1 MKIQRVHCSEQRDT
15 SSRWEKLIDK
25 RNSIR
30 VKQSEKP
37 QHRDQSKRVHWHK
50 SNNWTTVFPL
60 SSKERQF
67 HSVQIIHIKQPGT
80 KFQISE
86 LCFPSQCYQQNNKS
100 ATEPGMTQSI
110 PNNWSIYVHKEW
122 AIGQKSNRWSTN
134 SALQQHMQQRFA
146 KGRPRSIRF
155 SKVRIWP

>member
-60 SSKERQF
+60 SSKERRF
-67 HSVQIIHIKQPGT
+67 CSIQIVHIKQPGIKSKYRSYASQAT
-80 KFQISE
+80 GTNKKISPLLNLAWPNQSQTTEAYKSIKNELSNKKVTGDPQI
-86 LCFPSQCYQQNNKS
+86 PHYNN
-100 ATEPGMTQSI
+100 TY
-110 PNNWSIYVHKEW
+110 NNDSPKGDHK
-122 AIGQKSNRWSTN
+122 A
-134 SALQQHMQQRFA
+134 
-146 KGRPRSIRF
+146 
-155 SKVRIWP
+155 